1 MPDKQRP
8 PSLEELGARLRKAQ
22 ETRNPAGQPPEPQS
36 RQFGVAYRI
45 LVEMLAGVLVGGG
58 LGWLL
63 DHWLGTRPW
72 FLLAMIV
79 LGFAA
84 GMSNAYRVTRQYA
97 ARAER
102 ESGSNNN
109 AGSSGGR

>member
-1 MPDKQRP
+1 MPEEKRP
-8 PSLEELGARLRKAQ
+8 PSLDEFGERLRKAQ
-22 ETRNPAGQPPEPQS
+22 ETRNPHGQSRPPASQS
-36 RQFGVAYRI
+36 RQFGVAYRV
-45 LVEMLAGVLVGGG
+45 LVEMVAGVLVGGG
-58 LGWLL
+58 LGWLF

-72 FLLAMIV
+72 FLMAMIV

-97 ARAER
+97 AQAER

-109 AGSSGGR
+109 AG

>member
-1 MPDKQRP
+1 MPENQRP
-8 PSLEELGARLRKAQ
+8 PSLDELGERLRKAQ
-22 ETRNPAGQPPEPQS
+22 ETRNPPPGRTPEPQS

-63 DHWLGTRPW
+63 DQWLGTRPW
-72 FLLAMIV
+72 FLMAMIV

-97 ARAER
+97 AQAER
-102 ESGSNNN
+102 ESRSNNN
-109 AGSSGGR
+109 AG

>member
-1 MPDKQRP
+1 
-8 PSLEELGARLRKAQ
+8 
-22 ETRNPAGQPPEPQS
+22 
-36 RQFGVAYRI
+36 
-45 LVEMLAGVLVGGG
+45 
-58 LGWLL
+58 
-63 DHWLGTRPW
+63 
-72 FLLAMIV
+72 MIV

>member
-8 PSLEELGARLRKAQ
+8 PSLEELGDRLRKAQ
-22 ETRNPAGQPPEPQS
+22 ETRNPPGRSQPPESQS

-109 AGSSGGR
+109 AG

>member
-1 MPDKQRP
+1 MREDKRP
-8 PSLEELGARLRKAQ
+8 LSLDELGARLRRAQ
-22 ETRNPAGQPPEPQS
+22 ETHRPSQSSEPQS
-36 RQFGVAYRI
+36 RQFGVAYRV
-45 LVEMLAGVLVGGG
+45 LVEMLAGVVVGGG

-63 DHWLGTRPW
+63 DQWLGTRPW
-72 FLLAMIV
+72 LLMAMIV

-102 ESGSNNN
+102 ESRSNND
-109 AGSSGGR
+109 AG

>member
-8 PSLEELGARLRKAQ
+8 PSLEELGERLRKAQ
-22 ETRNPAGQPPEPQS
+22 EIRTPPGQPPEPQS

-45 LVEMLAGVLVGGG
+45 LVEMLAGVVVGGL

-72 FLLAMIV
+72 LLMAMIV

-84 GMSNAYRVTRQYA
+84 GMSNVYRVTRQYA

>member
-1 MPDKQRP
+1 MPDTQRP
-8 PSLEELGARLRKAQ
+8 PSLRELGERLRKAQ
-22 ETRNPAGQPPEPQS
+22 ETRNPPGRAPDPQS

-58 LGWLL
+58 LGWLF
-63 DHWLGTRPW
+63 DQWLGTRPW
-72 FLLAMIV
+72 LMVAMIV

-97 ARAER
+97 AQAER
-102 ESGSNNN
+102 ESRSNNN
-109 AGSSGGR
+109 AG

>member
-8 PSLEELGARLRKAQ
+8 PSLDELGERLRKAQ
-22 ETRNPAGQPPEPQS
+22 ETRNPPGQPSEPQS
-36 RQFGVAYRI
+36 RQFGVAYRV
-45 LVEMLAGVLVGGG
+45 LVEMLAGVIVGGG

-63 DHWLGTRPW
+63 DEWLGTRPW
-72 FLLAMIV
+72 FLMAMIV

-97 ARAER
+97 AQAER
-102 ESGSNNN
+102 ESRSNNN
-109 AGSSGGR
+109 AG

>member
-1 MPDKQRP
+1 MPEQQRP
-8 PSLEELGARLRKAQ
+8 PSLDELGERLRRAQ
-22 ETRNPAGQPPEPQS
+22 EIHRPSQPSQPQS
-36 RQFGVAYRI
+36 RQFGVAYRV

-63 DHWLGTRPW
+63 DQWLGTRPW
-72 FLLAMIV
+72 LLVAMIV

-97 ARAER
+97 AQAER
-102 ESGSNNN
+102 ESRSNNN
-109 AGSSGGR
+109 AG